1 MQRSTTFDAV
11 RSLGSL
17 LTVWA
22 HPDDE
27 SYLAGGLMAM
37 ARRIGSPVTCLTAT
51 LGERGGPVDQHA
63 ETAWRRREELADA
76 LLELGVTDSIA
87 LGHADGHCAT
97 MSAREPVQALLRL
110 LRERRPDTVVTFGR
124 DGLTG
129 HPDHQAVSM
138 WVSAAVLLDD
148 GPRPRV
154 LHATESVEHAAGFPA
169 IDGIYEP
176 GYPRRRHKDDL
187 AVHLELPDDVV
198 DRKIAALR
206 AHRSQTTGL
215 EQLMGAETYRRW
227 AAVESFVDAPAP
239 LGRPARRPAHTARPI
254 LEVATA

>member
-1 MQRSTTFDAV
+1 MQRTPAFDAV

-27 SYLAGGLMAM
+27 SYLAGGLMAI
-37 ARRIGSPVTCLTAT
+37 ARRVGSPVTCVTAT

-97 MSAREPVQALLRL
+97 MSPRGPVQTILRL
-110 LRERRPDTVVTFGR
+110 LRERRPDTIVTFGR

-138 WVSAAVLLDD
+138 WVSAAVLLDG

-154 LHATESVEHAAGFPA
+154 LHVTESIEHAAGFPA
-169 IDGIYEP
+169 IDGVYEP
-176 GYPRRRHKDDL
+176 GFPQRHPADEL
-187 AVHLELPDDVV
+187 AVTLELPDDVL

-206 AHRSQTTGL
+206 SHRSQTTGL
-215 EQLMGAETYRRW
+215 EQLMGADTYRRW
-227 AAVESFVDAPAP
+227 CAVESFVDAPSP
-239 LGRPARRPAHTARPI
+239 LGRPGRRAITNLPT
-254 LEVATA
+254 LEVAAA